1 MFRMPGKYTLGIEE
15 EFQLVD
21 ATTGRLKAGIIPLVD
36 LAKTTLGEH
45 IKPEFL
51 QCTAETITGVCPS
64 IAAVRAEALYLRSNI
79 ARLADSLG
87 MRLISAG
94 THPTDDWLGQPRT
107 DNPRYAALEEELQ
120 DVARSILI
128 FGLHVHVGI
137 ENRDHLI
144 EIMNQ
149 ARNFIP
155 HALALS
161 ANSPFW
167 QGRKTG
173 YKSFR
178 TIIWQRFPRSGL
190 PEIFTCAAD
199 FERYVTT
206 LVTTNCID
214 NGRKIWWDLR
224 PHPILSTLEFRICD
238 MPATLDETIA
248 LAALFQA
255 LVARLD
261 WMRARGQSLKLYPNS
276 LLNENKWRAARYGLE
291 GKLIDY
297 PNLSEIATRDALHEL
312 LNFVEDVAEDLGSR
326 QEIRSLRRLIDSKEG
341 TGADRQLAV
350 YEQTGQIASVTRWL
364 THSTMH
370 GIEPRQPR
378 GARSRQAGQP
388 ATNTVLDLTG
398 TDRLHLREELPG
410 AERAEL

>member
-1 MFRMPGKYTLGIEE
+1 MPGKYTLGIEE

-21 ATTGRLKAGIIPLVD
+21 ATTGSLRSGILPLLD
-36 LAKTTLGEH
+36 LTQKMLGEQV
-45 IKPEFL
+45 KPEFL
-51 QCTAETITGVCPS
+51 QCTAETITGVCSS
-64 IAAVRAEALYLRSNI
+64 IAAGRAEALYLRSTV
-79 ARLADSLG
+79 ARLAASLG

-94 THPTDDWLGQPRT
+94 THPTDDWQGQPRSES
-107 DNPRYAALEEELQ
+107 PRYDELDEQLQ

-128 FGLHVHVGI
+128 FGLHIHVGI

-190 PEIFTCAAD
+190 PEIFASAVE
-199 FERYVTT
+199 FERYVST
-206 LVTTNCID
+206 LVATNCID

-224 PHPILSTLEFRICD
+224 PHAALPTLEFRVCD
-238 MPATLDETIA
+238 MPATLDDTIA
-248 LAALFQA
+248 LAALLQA
-255 LVARLD
+255 VVARLD
-261 WMRARGQSLKLYPNS
+261 WMRARGQSLKLYPNA
-276 LLNENKWRAARYGLE
+276 LLNENKWRAARYGLD

-297 PNLSEIATRDALHEL
+297 PNAREIPTRDALHEL
-312 LNFVEDVAEDLGSR
+312 LDFVEAVAEDLGSG
-326 QEIRSLRRLIDSKEG
+326 QEMRYLRELIDSSEG

-350 YEQTGQIASVTRWL
+350 YAQTGQLASVTRWL
-364 THSTMH
+364 AHSTMK
-370 GIEPRQPR
+370 GVESPAPREKLS
-378 GARSRQAGQP
+378 GQAEQITLQTALDLP
-388 ATNTVLDLTG
+388 ATDA
-398 TDRLHLREELPG
+398 LHLREEVPG
-410 AERAEL
+410 TERAEF

>member
-21 ATTGRLKAGIIPLVD
+21 ATTGNLKSGIVPLLE
-36 LAKTTLGEH
+36 LAKDTLGER
-45 IKPEFL
+45 IKAEFL
-51 QCTAETITGVCPS
+51 QCTAETITNTCPS
-64 IAAVRAEALYLRSNI
+64 IAAAHAEALSLRSTV
-79 ARLADSLG
+79 ARFAASLG

-94 THPTDDWLGQPRT
+94 THPTDGWQGQQRT
-107 DNPRYAALEEELQ
+107 HNPRYAELDEELQ

-128 FGLHVHVGI
+128 FGLHIHVGI

-178 TIIWQRFPRSGL
+178 TTVWQRFPRSGL
-190 PEIFTCAAD
+190 PEIFTSAAE
-199 FERYVTT
+199 FERYVNT
-206 LVTTNCID
+206 LVATNCID
-214 NGRKIWWDLR
+214 NGKKIWWDLR
-224 PHPILSTLEFRICD
+224 PHPFLPTLEFRVCD
-238 MPATLDETIA
+238 MPPTLDDTLA

-261 WMRARGQSLKLYPNS
+261 WMRARGQSLKLYPNA

-297 PNLSEIATRDALHEL
+297 PNLREIPTRDALHEL
-312 LNFVEDVAEDLGSR
+312 LTFVEGTAEDLGSR
-326 QEIRSLRRLIDSKEG
+326 QEMRYLRRLIDSKEG

-350 YEQTGQIASVTRWL
+350 YEQTGQLASVTRWL

-378 GARSRQAGQP
+378 GARSRQTEQATFGLSLDLP
-388 ATNTVLDLTG
+388 ATN
-398 TDRLHLREELPG
+398 RLPLREEVPD